1 MVIWDYVVP
10 FDFFWVW
17 DLIIIQINNLNN
29 NNNWEFYRFMSKGER
44 QFNVKCLLLNS
55 LKSEEKYGESEQIFN
70 QIEEDV
76 NSIK

>member
-29 NNNWEFYRFMSKGER
+29 DNNWEFYRFMFYKLD
-44 QFNVKCLLLNS
+44 LLQRR
-55 LKSEEKYGESEQIFN
+55 KA
-70 QIEEDV
+70 V
-76 NSIK
+76 